1 MNGYRSEHAR
11 KRCGTPEALEP
22 TGSLGFQCAGSR
34 GSPRLPRW
42 AHTSRASRRADQ
54 GGGGAAH
61 GSLLCVTWTSSYFL
75 NLAVR
80 RLPDGRWFDPA
91 ENTWRDRR
99 GRIARSAGLIWNTA
113 VDDAPSCL
121 PPRTWIMM
129 QPTATTEPARE
140 NLAGL
145 VEKVIHIRYREHLQ
159 YIPKCSTLILV
170 VTSRCGNHPDLRSV
184 QDGGADLD
192 PGYRGAKS
200 YTRKGTAK
208 ARYFRSAAKS
218 TVKKLVILR
227 AMPSCGGVPKR
238 RVGSKGQTHTSSHR
252 DSG

>member
-140 NLAGL
+140 KSRREGDPHPVPRTLA
-145 VEKVIHIRYREHLQ
+145 V
-159 YIPKCSTLILV
+159 SM
-170 VTSRCGNHPDLRSV
+170 D
-184 QDGGADLD
+184 
-192 PGYRGAKS
+192 
-200 YTRKGTAK
+200 
-208 ARYFRSAAKS
+208 FRSAAKS